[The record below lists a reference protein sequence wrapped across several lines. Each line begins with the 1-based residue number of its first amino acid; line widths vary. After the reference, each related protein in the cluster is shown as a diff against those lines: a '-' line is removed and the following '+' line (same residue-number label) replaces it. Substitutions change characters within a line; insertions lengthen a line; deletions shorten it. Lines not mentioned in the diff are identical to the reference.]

1 MELLK
6 KLTSCISPSGREDE
20 IRNIIKNE
28 LEGFCD
34 EIFTDALG
42 NLICHKKGNGKKLM
56 LAAHMDEIGFM
67 VTFIDDNGFLRFSN
81 VGGINRANAIDST
94 VQFTNGV
101 IGKISYETK
110 EKVTEAGFDKMYI
123 DIGCTSK
130 EDAEKLVKIGDFAG
144 YTPAFYEMNNRI
156 LSKSLDDRA
165 GCWALIKAMK
175 ALKDSPNDIY
185 AVFTVQEEVGTRGA
199 RTAASL
205 IKPDMA
211 IAIDVSFSGDTPNSA
226 EINPVMG
233 KGPAVK
239 IKDASFIINESVKNL
254 LIDSAKK
261 SSVPYQLEAANR
273 GGTDAG
279 AMQLTGSGCSA
290 GTVSI
295 PTRYIHSTT
304 EVIDKSD
311 LKNTSK
317 LIKAVMETDIGEY
330 LFN

>member
-20 IRNIIKNE
+20 IRDIIKNE

-56 LAAHMDEIGFM
+56 LASHMDEIGFM

-81 VGGINRANAIDST
+81 VGGINRANALDST

-101 IGKISYETK
+101 VGKISYETK
-110 EKVTEAGFDKMYI
+110 EKVSESGFDKMFI
-123 DIGCTSK
+123 DIGCESR
-130 EDAEKLVKIGDFAG
+130 EEAEKLVKIGDFAG
-144 YTPAFYEMNNRI
+144 YTPAFYEMNNRV

-165 GCWALIKAMK
+165 GCWVLINAMK
-175 ALKDSPNDIY
+175 EAKNTPNDVY

-211 IAIDVSFSGDTPNSA
+211 IAIDVSFSGDTPNGA

-233 KGPAVK
+233 KGPAFK
-239 IKDASFIINESVKNL
+239 IKDASFIINESVKNI
-254 LIDSAKK
+254 LIDSAKNA
-261 SSVPYQLEAANR
+261 SIPYQLEATGK

-279 AMQLTGSGCSA
+279 AMQLTGSGCAA
-290 GTVSI
+290 GTISI

-304 EVIDKSD
+304 EVVDKVD
-311 LKNTSK
+311 LENTVK
-317 LIKAVMETDIGEY
+317 LVKTVMETNAEKY
-330 LFN
+330 LF